1 MLCIT
6 QLKATHLCISQC
18 RAQVVDVG
26 GGTGF
31 CTQGIVKAVPAHN
44 VTLIDQSPHQLAKA
58 KKKPDLQGATI
69 LEVHRAL
76 GLRNLL
82 SGRPSRAVC
91 NIWLLTEALAPSV
104 SQ

>member
-1 MLCIT
+1 M
-6 QLKATHLCISQC
+6 
-18 RAQVVDVG
+18 VDVG

-69 LEVHRAL
+69 LEVRRAL
-76 GLRNLL
+76 G
-82 SGRPSRAVC
+82 
-91 NIWLLTEALAPSV
+91 
-104 SQ
+104 